1 MKVGDLARTRDG
13 WEPTNPAYLSLAEA
27 DELGIVVEVDERSRG
42 GYNAGNR
49 IIELVD
55 VKVRWFPK
63 GLAGEETWICSSH
76 LEVI

>member
-1 MKVGDLARTRDG
+1 MNVGDLVRKRGTVREG
-13 WEPTNPAYLSLAEA
+13 EA

-42 GYNAGNR
+42 YMSSYPFPVEHVA
-49 IIELVD
+49 

-63 GLAGEETWICSSH
+63 GLAGEETWMENTD